1 MDRAEA
7 IFAKALG
14 DLGSRFGVGAGDV
27 PPASLFALARAA
39 MRAAEPYKEANA
51 ELAGFP
57 VRVAEGV
64 HFWRLTFGASV
75 WLDEAERILPGGSR
89 DPRYHKA
96 LVYALAHSR
105 SPEAF
110 PELSCCRDL
119 ERLLKPFF
127 RRLAATPE
135 EVSAALDEVLRVAP
149 ERRREAANTL
159 AAADYAGV
167 CARLEG
173 QTGIPAEEWMWKRS
187 GRYAMRVYSELH
199 AFARAYS
206 AARGGSFEGM
216 RDELDAAT
224 EELNLVKRR
233 IAEEAKSAKEGGVE

>member
-7 IFAKALG
+7 IFARALG
-14 DLGSRFGVGAGDV
+14 DLDARHGVKAGSI
-27 PPASLFALARAA
+27 PPASLLALARAA
-39 MRAAEPYKEANA
+39 MRAAEPFREANA

-64 HFWRLTFGASV
+64 SFWRLTFGASV
-75 WLDEAERILPGGSR
+75 WLDEAERVLPGGSK

-96 LVYALAHSR
+96 LIYALAHSR

-110 PELSCCRDL
+110 PEVVTCKDL

-135 EVSAALDEVLRVAP
+135 EVNAALDAVLGVGSAKP
-149 ERRREAANTL
+149 REEANSL
-159 AAADYAGV
+159 AAADYAGI

-173 QTGIPAEEWMWKRS
+173 QTGVPAEEWMWKRS
-187 GRYAMRVYSELH
+187 GKYAMKVYAELH
-199 AFARAYS
+199 SFARAYS
-206 AARGGSFEGM
+206 ARGGSFADM
-216 RDELDAAT
+216 RDELDVAT
-224 EELNLVKRR
+224 ERLNLLKLE
-233 IAEEAKSAKEGGVE
+233 IAKSVKKGGGK